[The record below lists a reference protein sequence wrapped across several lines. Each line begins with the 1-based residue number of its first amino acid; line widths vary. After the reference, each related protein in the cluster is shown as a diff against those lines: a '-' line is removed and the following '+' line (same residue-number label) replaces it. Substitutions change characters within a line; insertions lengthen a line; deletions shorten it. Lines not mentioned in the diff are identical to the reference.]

1 MAISFHT
8 NTPASKAYLGLEKA
22 NVLMKKSLSRLS
34 SGQRI
39 ASVADD
45 AGGLSVAYKLRS
57 KLDRSIQV
65 VNNLANASSFLDV
78 QQGALDS
85 VGNILSRMS
94 ELKTMSLDVTKNSD
108 DIENYD
114 KEFKELQLQLGQISH
129 QKFNGVSL
137 FSDQIPEVL
146 FGDAVGLELLK
157 QTADED
163 DLNETVN
170 ITRWG
175 LRRFLSQN
183 LEAGDKTPSGF
194 GEDPPREFLS
204 MVFTNESLM
213 DTTSSV
219 PSGDGWLR
227 SYHEHSNED
236 EEAVWQNDNND
247 WISFLAGNNY
257 SAKIGVITNFSDSIF
272 PDSFDPTGLTAPG
285 YGGAAIEFN
294 PHTFGDGLML
304 KKDGGTEENPV
315 RKFQKCL
322 FRTNQ

>member
-22 NVLMKKSLSRLS
+22 NHLMKESLSRLS

-45 AGGLSVAYKLRS
+45 AGGLSVAYKLKS
-57 KLDRSIQV
+57 KLDRNEQV

-137 FSDQIPEVL
+137 FSNQIPEVL
-146 FGDAVGLELLK
+146 LGM
-157 QTADED
+157 Q
-163 DLNETVN
+163 
-170 ITRWG
+170 
-175 LRRFLSQN
+175 
-183 LEAGDKTPSGF
+183 
-194 GEDPPREFLS
+194 
-204 MVFTNESLM
+204 
-213 DTTSSV
+213 
-219 PSGDGWLR
+219 
-227 SYHEHSNED
+227 
-236 EEAVWQNDNND
+236 
-247 WISFLAGNNY
+247 
-257 SAKIGVITNFSDSIF
+257 
-272 PDSFDPTGLTAPG
+272 
-285 YGGAAIEFN
+285 
-294 PHTFGDGLML
+294 
-304 KKDGGTEENPV
+304 
-315 RKFQKCL
+315 
-322 FRTNQ
+322 